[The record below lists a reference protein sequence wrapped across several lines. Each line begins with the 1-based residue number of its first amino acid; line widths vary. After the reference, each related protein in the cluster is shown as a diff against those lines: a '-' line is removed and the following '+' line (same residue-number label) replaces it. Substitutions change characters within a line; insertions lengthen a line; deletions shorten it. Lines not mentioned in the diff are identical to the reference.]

1 MEEVE
6 RRLFEDVDRLRSTCR
21 GGACTHTQTL
31 RLCAACDCFA
41 CCSDACEA
49 AAKLRHATLCKPL
62 ANERRR
68 MLLITAGNAGAA
80 QAQTGAPLTKVAA
93 WHAFSEGGT
102 AALLARE
109 DILRV
114 ARSNVPYRSCE
125 DAVVSVSVSVCNE
138 PREATRGIFAAAVI
152 ACDVLARVSKQHIAA
167 MPLATLRS
175 GLHGLAF
182 HLGGGPDVR
191 MWGDFGATLLPNVDV
206 RHISTL
212 NHMQL
217 RLIVVAAV
225 AAGDPS
231 ELAGAAAADFKERV
245 TDPIAVDHHM
255 LARAVVRLME
265 SLSFKGD
272 GDGARVQLIAEH
284 QRATWALLR
293 TTITSGG
300 ADQLIAAGALEQL
313 LHAPRVPSDAE
324 AAIATLLR
332 YGCVRFLDDVN
343 KLCTPGAKEE
353 DVRAAVAT
361 FWTINTLLNRPS
373 IRTIRSA
380 LASPDQVFKGML
392 TAVRANHCVIST
404 DAECDLALAMTTI
417 ATTQAQVKSATK
429 LLVVVLFH
437 IFDENTAITVDH
449 EFSAAERAATPL
461 RSRMLSA
468 LATLVARDATFNT
481 NAKLSLFL
489 TSLPCAGVISL
500 AKALRKASKQRDAIL
515 ADMDDD
521 GVLTPFC
528 ERVQTILRGAEAC
541 AHCGVAGRRLKACAG
556 CHCVVYC
563 DRECQRGA
571 WPSHREG
578 VCRNYGFPK

>member
-102 AALLARE
+102 TALLARE

-125 DAVVSVSVSVCNE
+125 DAVVSAKLPMLVCNE
-138 PREATRGIFAAAVI
+138 PREATRGIIAAAVI

-175 GLHGLAF
+175 GLYGLAF

-191 MWGDFGATLLPNVDV
+191 MWGDFGATLLPNVNV

-217 RLIVVAAV
+217 RLIIVAAV
-225 AAGDPS
+225 AAGDP
-231 ELAGAAAADFKERV
+231 
-245 TDPIAVDHHM
+245 IAVDHYM

-265 SLSFKGD
+265 SFSFKGD

-300 ADQLIAAGALEQL
+300 ADQLIAAGALEKL
-313 LHAPRVPSDAE
+313 LLVPRGPSDGTAL
-324 AAIATLLR
+324 ATLLR
-332 YGCVRFLDDVN
+332 HGCARFLDDVN
-343 KLCTPGAKEE
+343 KLCTPAAKEE
-353 DVRAAVAT
+353 DVSAAVAM
-361 FWTINTLLNRPS
+361 FWTINTLLKRPL
-373 IRTIRSA
+373 IHTTRSA
-380 LASPDQVFKGML
+380 WASPDQVFKGMIAAIL
-392 TAVRANHCVIST
+392 ANLRVSTA
-404 DAECDLALAMTTI
+404 DAVCDLAIAVTTLAS
-417 ATTQAQVKSATK
+417 TQAHVKAATK
-429 LLVVVLFH
+429 MLVSVLFNN
-437 IFDENTAITVDH
+437 FGKNTVLDDL
-449 EFSAAERAATPL
+449 EFTAAERAATPL

-468 LATLVARDATFNT
+468 LATLVARDAFFITD
-481 NAKLSLFL
+481 AGISVFL
-489 TSLPCAGVISL
+489 ISHPSAGVISL
-500 AKALRKASKQRDAIL
+500 AKALRKASKQPDGRRTRDAIL
-515 ADMDDD
+515 ADMDND
-521 GVLTPFC
+521 GAPPPLDSHFC
-528 ERVQTILRGAEAC
+528 ERVMAILQGAEAC
-541 AHCGVAGRRLKACAG
+541 AHCGVEGRRLKACAG